1 MSAKN
6 TFLTGALCLI
16 LNVGYAARAGDAA
29 GDKVRTQRVPAGGI
43 QPQVA
48 VDGKGVVHLIYFRG
62 QAGAGDV
69 FYVHSTDAGRTFSR
83 PLQVNRHPGS
93 AIAVGNI
100 RGAHL
105 AVGKNGRIHVAWMGS
120 DKARPRALDNATP
133 MLYTRLNDAGD
144 AFEPERNVL
153 QSAAG
158 LDGGGSVA
166 ADEKGHVC
174 VVWHAPE
181 PGVRGEDKRRV
192 WIARSDDEGKTFA
205 PEKPAFAEPT
215 GACGCCGMRA
225 LADEQGEIYVLYRS
239 AKEQVHRDIYLL
251 TSGDHGADFQGVDL
265 HPWQISTCPMSS
277 MALTR
282 SAAGVLAAWETDGQ
296 VYWTR
301 IEPATGKRAPPV
313 SAPGSTGKRKH
324 PVVAA
329 NKEGE
334 TILGWTEGMD
344 WNQGGSLAWQVFDKQ
359 GKPTAER
366 GSARGVPVWSLVA
379 VFARPDGGFTIL
391 Y

>member
-29 GDKVRTQRVPAGGI
+29 GDKVRTQRAPAGGI

-69 FYVHSTDAGRTFSR
+69 FYVHSTDAGRTFSQ

-166 ADEKGHVC
+166 ADEQGHVC

-205 PEKPAFAEPT
+205 DEKPAFAEPT